1 VTEGPEQMRPG
12 GRGAGRAMTSE
23 PAAARFDQR
32 SVIGLSTSIGAGVLV
47 ALVCAQLHVPPGV
60 SGTLTAGAGA
70 LPAAIDYSRQGKR
83 RNVTD
88 EISRLR
94 QGELRRPV
102 GLVVV
107 MLTAALFLAE
117 VIAEVIDH
125 SRALPLPLW
134 LRVETELVFV
144 GLIAG
149 ALAFFIS
156 WYASHYLGKH
166 PYRWTVVAVGAVF
179 VLMVA
184 TFAVT
189 IHGFTWE
196 DQAHFW
202 SNFFGSNS
210 IMLNASLAGV
220 WCGRRRHDKFLAKK
234 LVRLERKAAKEGAKR
249 PEPTP
254 QSQATGMQASAPD
267 SSAPHDFVPFAMNV
281 ATQPNGPPSPPH
293 NLRTRD
299 PLKQIEKLL
308 QLRDI
313 GALTEEEFQAKKAEI
328 LGRI

>member
-1 VTEGPEQMRPG
+1 
-12 GRGAGRAMTSE
+12 MTSE

-32 SVIGLSTSIGAGVLV
+32 SLIGISTSIGAAVVVG
-47 ALVCAQLHVPPGV
+47 LVCSRLHIQPQVT
-60 SGTLTAGAGA
+60 GTLTAGAA
-70 LPAAIDYSRQGKR
+70 SLPAAIEYSWRGRR
-83 RNVTD
+83 RNVAD
-88 EISRLR
+88 DISRIR

-102 GLVVV
+102 ALVVV

-125 SRALPLPLW
+125 SRALPLPLE

-179 VLMVA
+179 VLVEA
-184 TFAVT
+184 TFAGT
-189 IHGFTWE
+189 IHGLTWPE
-196 DQAHFW
+196 RAHFW
-202 SNFFGSNS
+202 FYFVGSNS

-234 LVRLERKAAKEGAKR
+234 LVRLERKAAKEALVIR
-249 PEPTP
+249 PNDVP
-254 QSQATGMQASAPD
+254 SAPD
-267 SSAPHDFVPFAMNV
+267 SH
-281 ATQPNGPPSPPH
+281 
-293 NLRTRD
+293 RTSD
-299 PLKQIEKLL
+299 PIKQIEKLAH
-308 QLRDI
+308 LRDA
-313 GALTEEEFQAKKAEI
+313 GALTEEEFQAKKTQI
-328 LGRI
+328 LGQT